1 MDTRL
6 LAPSALVLALIVCVP
21 ASSAELAPGG
31 DALSA
36 ESAVKVLSAE
46 SEDDLYRTLR
56 TWVQTRYP
64 DARFV
69 LQEFRY
75 LANDR
80 AQFILTAMLGDGS
93 RREFFFETPGLPVQF
108 VRRKS

>member
-1 MDTRL
+1 MHTHL
-6 LAPSALVLALIVCVP
+6 IAPSALVLALIVCMP

-31 DALSA
+31 DALA
-36 ESAVKVLSAE
+36 PQSAVKVLSAD

-69 LQEFRY
+69 LQGFSY
-75 LANDR
+75 LAADR
-80 AQFILTAMLGDGS
+80 ALFTLTAMLGDGS
-93 RREFFFETPGLPVQF
+93 RREFYFETPGLPLQF